1 MIGRE
6 RKESM
11 EEEKEKM
18 PRKRKKNKGEM
29 KKKYIAFPSPRFLPQ
44 QKTEC
49 RGRLFAFLWQ
59 IPAYISFFLG
69 VFALFSL
76 PSCHGEMRRK
86 EGKKKDGQNS
96 FAPS

>member
-1 MIGRE
+1 
-6 RKESM
+6 M

-29 KKKYIAFPSPRFLPQ
+29 KKNTLLSPRHVFSRNRKRNVAAAFLPFF
-44 QKTEC
+44 
-49 RGRLFAFLWQ
+49 GRYRLIFL
-59 IPAYISFFLG
+59 FFLG